1 MANLTTAQVNA
12 DITML
17 TNGFS
22 SGERIIPSNSSLIKT
37 SFFIPAISVFLSLL
51 STVSVYLPG
60 SASKSMEGYF
70 EFLVS
75 DGWIVVLPTAIV
87 GMLFALMTYNNMIM
101 YMSIPKHVRETSLIL
116 SHLKKIAKKTI
127 ILFLVLMCVS
137 TVLAGFNSWF
147 AFGVTALEVVFFF
160 TINIAIGAE
169 INRLGAGLA
178 LEKISSIIKKI

>member
-22 SGERIIPSNSSLIKT
+22 SDERVIPSNSSLIKT
-37 SFFIPAISVFLSLL
+37 SFFVPALSVFLSLL

-60 SASKSMEGYF
+60 SAPKSIEGYF
-70 EFLVS
+70 EFLLS

-87 GMLFALMTYNNMIM
+87 GMLFALMAYNNMIM
-101 YMSIPKHVRETSLIL
+101 YMTIPQHVRQSSLIL
-116 SHLKKIAKKTI
+116 SHLKNIAKKTI
-127 ILFLVLMCVS
+127 IFFLVLMCVS
-137 TVLAGFNSWF
+137 TVLAGFYSWF
-147 AFGVTALEVVFFF
+147 AFGVTALEVVLFF

-169 INRLGAGLA
+169 VNRLGAGVA
-178 LEKISSIIKKI
+178 LEKISNIIKKI